1 MRPEKKPSAMP
12 PARGE
17 AIDQYRT
24 VRTRNIGRTS
34 ASVAGMGRTVRS
46 NAKSA
51 VRNIAPRASWFT
63 AASALALRRGH
74 ALNGW
79 AVAWHAQPRQESGRR
94 WSASARWDPEQREP
108 AWARWDPEMCGLGLA
123 RSSGMR
129 GLAAAAGATV
139 AA

>member
-34 ASVAGMGRTVRS
+34 ASVAGMGRTVRI
-46 NAKSA
+46 NARSV

-63 AASALALRRGH
+63 AASALQLRRGR
-74 ALNGW
+74 ALNGLVATAARHGPASDRMA
-79 AVAWHAQPRQESGRR
+79 AVC
-94 WSASARWDPEQREP
+94 EP
-108 AWARWDPEMCGLGLA
+108 AGL
-123 RSSGMR
+123 
-129 GLAAAAGATV
+129 GLAAAAELP
-139 AA
+139 